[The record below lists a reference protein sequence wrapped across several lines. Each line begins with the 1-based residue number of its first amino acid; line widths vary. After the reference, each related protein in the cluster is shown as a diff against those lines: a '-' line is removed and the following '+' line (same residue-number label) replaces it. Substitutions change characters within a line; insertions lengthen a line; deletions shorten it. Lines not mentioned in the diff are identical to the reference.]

1 MPNGK
6 PGDHPLTDILVHKR
20 RTFSGEI
27 DSLIRK
33 IVELGGRKEL
43 EGRFNFFALPS
54 KPEFKKAL
62 KAIYEQL
69 EVEARTRDRKA

>member
-20 RTFSGEI
+20 RTFSAEV
-27 DSLIRK
+27 DRLIEE

-43 EGRFNFFALPS
+43 EQRFNFFAAPAV
-54 KPEFKKAL
+54 PAFRKAL
-62 KAIYEQL
+62 KQIHAQLQEQ
-69 EVEARTRDRKA
+69 AKMRGRKV